1 MSNDREQGPP
11 DPAYKTSGKQ
21 DEAQLPD
28 TTAVRSGCRSN
39 SLQSA
44 SGSEARDRPKADQCR
59 CRTARASPAPR
70 SLSAPPQD
78 LYDAASDPAGCAFRD
93 WINRIVGPG
102 QCLAAPSSQ
111 CPAAENHPA
120 DGIIIRPKSRVLFQQ
135 HRSKADMPL
144 SPDDV
149 CLTPKSGHRLTRS
162 LRSPGQVLLAELR
175 APVPSRS

>member
-135 HRSKADMPL
+135 HRSKADIAA
-144 SPDDV
+144 SPTNV
-149 CLTPKSGHRLTRS
+149 RFAPKSGHRNSVVKCPLCAKN
-162 LRSPGQVLLAELR
+162 GH
-175 APVPSRS
+175 APL